1 MNQTRTLPAVDTI
14 VESLRYLL
22 DHRAEALRLAAVP
35 FLLSL
40 ALDRLGHLLEPGGWA
55 LLPWMFLRLIA
66 YSLPAAWLL
75 VPWYRRILLGE
86 AVSGSARAPIHA
98 RFLQTWVSLDVL
110 PLVVLM
116 PLAIAGV
123 MSDGQGAGADLEFGR
138 FATMS
143 TIFLLP
149 PVIYVYMRCYLA
161 APLAATGREGGY
173 LRSWLATSG
182 NGWAVFNTQ
191 LLWYAPIYPL
201 LYIASGLYPENPT
214 TTESFIGSVL
224 SSGFY
229 ILVELVFATVTAH
242 IYLRLDPAARNPA
255 PKAGP

>member
-1 MNQTRTLPAVDTI
+1 MNQTRTLPVVDTI

-22 DHRAEALRLAAVP
+22 VHRAEALRLAAVP

-40 ALDRLGHLLEPGGWA
+40 ALDRLEHLFEPGGWA

-75 VPWYRRILLGE
+75 VPWYRRILLDE
-86 AVSGSARAPIHA
+86 PVSGSAPTHA
-98 RFLQTWVSLDVL
+98 RFLQTWLSLDVM
-110 PLVVLM
+110 PLLVLM

-123 MSDGQGAGADLEFGR
+123 MSVGQGAGADPEFGR
-138 FATMS
+138 LAMMS

-191 LLWYAPIYPL
+191 LLWYAPVYPL
-201 LYIASGLYPENPT
+201 LYIASGLYPVNPT

-242 IYLRLDPAARNPA
+242 IYLRLDPAAR
-255 PKAGP
+255 GPGP

>member
-1 MNQTRTLPAVDTI
+1 MNQTRTLPVVDTV

-22 DHRAEALRLAAVP
+22 DHRVEALRLAAVP
-35 FLLSL
+35 LLLSL
-40 ALDRLGHLLEPGGWA
+40 ALDRLEHLLEPSGWA

-66 YSLPAAWLL
+66 YSLPATWLL

-86 AVSGSARAPIHA
+86 PVSGSAPTHA
-98 RFLQTWVSLDVL
+98 RFLQTWLSLDVL
-110 PLVVLM
+110 PLLVLM

-143 TIFLLP
+143 TVFLLP

-173 LRSWLATSG
+173 LRSWLTTSG

-191 LLWYAPIYPL
+191 LLWYAPVLPL
-201 LYIASGLYPENPT
+201 LYVASGLSPENPT

-224 SSGFY
+224 SSGFF
-229 ILVELVFATVTAH
+229 ILVELIFATVTAH
-242 IYLRLDPAARNPA
+242 IYLRLDPAAREPVS
-255 PKAGP
+255 KAGP